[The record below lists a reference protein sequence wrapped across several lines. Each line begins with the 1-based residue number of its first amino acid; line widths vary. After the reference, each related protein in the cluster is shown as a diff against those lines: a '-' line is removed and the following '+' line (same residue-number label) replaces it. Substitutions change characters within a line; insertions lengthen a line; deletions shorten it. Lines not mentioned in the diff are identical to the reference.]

1 MLQAKKGCFVKTNFV
16 AAAALMA
23 FSALAAS
30 AVPAQAQTQT
40 WTVTSGTCGDWHG
53 TWAMQ
58 HVGPGHWIGTEVATV
73 VSRKCTGSAMGAQL
87 SGSVDFSTY
96 ANRTWKATDTN
107 TQNGSHC
114 QYSGSVTSNTTAAGT
129 YKCGANGQNSNIS
142 IASPV
147 AFFN

>member
-1 MLQAKKGCFVKTNFV
+1 MKLSILAAAGV
-16 AAAALMA
+16 AAL
-23 FSALAAS
+23 SSLA

-40 WTVTSGTCGDWHG
+40 WTVVSGTCGDWHG

-58 HVGPGHWIGTEVATV
+58 HVGPGHWIGTSVATV
-73 VSRKCTGSAMGAQL
+73 VTRKCTGSAMGAQL
-87 SGSVDFSTY
+87 TASVDFSTY
-96 ANRTWKATDTN
+96 GNQTWKATDTN

-114 QYSGSVTSNTTAAGT
+114 YYSGSVTSHTTAAGT
-129 YKCGANGQNSNIS
+129 YTCGTNGQKSSIS

>member
-1 MLQAKKGCFVKTNFV
+1 VKTSFV
-16 AAAALMA
+16 AVAALMV

-30 AVPAQAQTQT
+30 PGPAQAQTEN
-40 WTVTSGTCGDWHG
+40 WTVTAGTCGDWRG

-58 HVGPGHWIGTEVATV
+58 HVGPGHWIGTSVITV

-87 SGSVDFSTY
+87 TASVDFTTY
-96 ANRTWKATDTN
+96 GNRTWKATDTN
-107 TQNGSHC
+107 TQDGSHC
-114 QYSGSVTSNTTAAGT
+114 HYAGSVTSDTTGAGNYT
-129 YKCGANGQNSNIS
+129 CGANGQQSNIS